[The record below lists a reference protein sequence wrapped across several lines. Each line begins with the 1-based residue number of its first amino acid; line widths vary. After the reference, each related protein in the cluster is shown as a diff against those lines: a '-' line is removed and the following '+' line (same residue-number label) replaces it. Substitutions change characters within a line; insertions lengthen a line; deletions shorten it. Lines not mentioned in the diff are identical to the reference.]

1 MKKRKKGLAI
11 LCIAAMAGSLF
22 MQSAAGMAATKKV
35 KLNKT
40 KISLKE
46 GETYKIKLKNGN
58 KKAKVT
64 WETSKKKVVKITQK
78 STKGKTAYAKVKGLK
93 AGKAKIRAVYRVG
106 KKVKKLNCTVT
117 VKKKGNK
124 AVLTKKPA
132 PVTPPGSDT
141 PVAPTEN
148 NDPVIT
154 PDNRTPEPTPGNQ
167 PENPQTEPITLYN
180 EKMVAPV
187 IMDSSY
193 EESEENQ
200 YAERSYRQ
208 ITRAVTDLR
217 QDIAMVTG
225 AIDDSEIQAMFDDN
239 TEDEKERLEMADASK
254 VPDFV
259 TDTTNLNADCVIIVG
274 TIDDSPMIKK
284 LMDSGKLEEAKSL
297 KGVWEGYVIKQ
308 VKNPVDG
315 VGNALVIAGSDA
327 RGTIYGIYTV
337 SEAIG
342 VSPFY
347 WYSDVPVQVKD
358 EIQFDAVVPIVNDGP
373 DVKYRGIFV
382 NDEEKSNDWAEKKF
396 TGDGKNGPGVNYYRK
411 VFELMLRMKANTLW
425 PAMHNCSIAFNKV
438 VDEDGNP
445 VNAKEAAEYGI
456 IMSASHCEILLR
468 NNVGEWGDWFNKNKG
483 RFPDVKY
490 ANNSGKAYDFTL
502 NRELLL
508 EYWRE
513 RLTANKDFESILTVG
528 IRGPH
533 DEAFN
538 CEDLS
543 MYEGNSVPEQKVE
556 FMKDVISCQRQLI
569 AEVYGEENVQKVP
582 QAFIPYKEINDVYN
596 AGLNEY
602 MLWDGEE
609 DYNGDGVIDW
619 KDDNTDIMLMWA
631 EDNENYLRQDLTDE
645 EAARKGGAGIYYHIS
660 YWGPPSS
667 YLWLNSTSL
676 YVMSEQM
683 HRGYDIGAD
692 DYWILNVGDI
702 KPSEPSMEFFLKM
715 AWDSE
720 HWNDTTVK
728 EYLQGQAMR
737 DYGMNE
743 ADAKTMA
750 DAISEYYQINGTRK
764 AEFYAKADFGTAPEA
779 FSATANGDEAM
790 LWIEGSKKVVEVL
803 DTLYNNLSEEYK
815 DAFYEQFYYNMLSV
829 NDIIENFGYYEKNL
843 IAAAQGRIGSANV
856 YAQLSKDAAKRV
868 RERKN
873 EFNSRHNDKWTGFM
887 DYDHPGRGY
896 QLVGDGGEKYG
907 EVLKVSNGV
916 GASCE
921 NSKEAGKG
929 TLRFNSLIKDEAHYF
944 DVFDKNV
951 TPEKWVAEASDDWII
966 LSMTSGETRT
976 EQRVT
981 VIVDWAKV
989 TEKQSGTISVFN
1001 AGADGGKTGTA
1012 IAVFTVEANKSTVAY
1027 GDNKGYIEANG
1038 YVAMEAEHYTESIKG
1053 SDESFWSI
1061 IKSNGQMSDT
1071 MKALPDTAKNT
1082 TDWDQTAKLK
1092 YRVYFEKEGT
1102 YSFTL
1107 KRLPV
1112 LNEGSENGINR
1123 SMNIAVGV
1131 GTDTPTVLKGN
1142 RSGSWTATL
1151 NMCETLTC
1159 NIPVKQGWNDIFLYR
1174 SDASFVFDKMV
1185 IETVK
1190 SAVAQ
1195 SVLGPNES
1203 PNNIAEAP
1211 EIKIGKLPPE
1221 LESYS
1226 PAPAIIMDNFINLGM
1241 NPGESKAAACS
1252 AYATNGE
1259 RVTVTA
1265 SSSNRD
1271 RIQVSVE
1278 ENQLMIKSG
1287 SQAGSAVISVIATAN
1302 GCTQVKKE
1310 FTVTV
1315 RDISTGGLYAEKGG
1329 EVVINAADAL
1339 LQSAY
1344 SWTEVTAPNVWEMT
1358 SDKKGIK
1365 VSPDVNKTWTNTS
1378 DLSEAPKIN
1387 FRIKISTKGT
1397 YYLFTNMSNPNN
1409 DADSY
1414 HVIVDGGYR
1423 YTHNDGDL
1431 SGTMLWRSAGK
1442 GVELS
1447 AGEHTITIAAR
1458 EDGLVVNQFC
1468 LTTNKNKEL
1477 TDGVLEVPSA
1487 QETGTGS
1494 TPAPSVP
1501 PTVKPT
1507 TAPSVK
1513 PTAKPTS
1520 TPSVKPTA
1528 EPTEKPG
1535 AYIENVG
1542 RLVINAVD
1550 ALENTEYA
1558 SYEGASDGVHSWEAS
1573 GKGIQVTPDTGKN
1586 WTTATW
1592 EDLNGVAPVL
1602 KYKIQISN
1610 PGDYYLFVNMTNPND
1625 AADSYFVAV
1634 DGVYRYLGATG
1645 QQILPET
1652 WYSEKKV
1659 IHLTEGEHELII
1671 FAREDGLLINQF
1683 LLSNDK
1689 DIILE
1694 GLQPVSNRN

>member
-78 STKGKTAYAKVKGLK
+78 SAKGKTAYAKVKGLK

-132 PVTPPGSDT
+132 PVTPPSNDT

-259 TDTTNLNADCVIIVG
+259 TDTTNLNADCAIIVG

-728 EYLQGQAMR
+728 EYLQRQAMR

-907 EVLKVSNGV
+907 EVLKVS
-916 GASCE
+916 
-921 NSKEAGKG
+921 
-929 TLRFNSLIKDEAHYF
+929 
-944 DVFDKNV
+944 
-951 TPEKWVAEASDDWII
+951 
-966 LSMTSGETRT
+966 
-976 EQRVT
+976 
-981 VIVDWAKV
+981 
-989 TEKQSGTISVFN
+989 
-1001 AGADGGKTGTA
+1001 
-1012 IAVFTVEANKSTVAY
+1012 
-1027 GDNKGYIEANG
+1027 
-1038 YVAMEAEHYTESIKG
+1038 
-1053 SDESFWSI
+1053 
-1061 IKSNGQMSDT
+1061 
-1071 MKALPDTAKNT
+1071 
-1082 TDWDQTAKLK
+1082 
-1092 YRVYFEKEGT
+1092 
-1102 YSFTL
+1102 
-1107 KRLPV
+1107 
-1112 LNEGSENGINR
+1112 
-1123 SMNIAVGV
+1123 
-1131 GTDTPTVLKGN
+1131 
-1142 RSGSWTATL
+1142 GSWTATL

-1190 SAVAQ
+1190 GAVAQ

-1241 NPGESKAAACS
+1241 NPGESKAVACS

-1265 SSSNRD
+1265 SSSNKD

-1278 ENQLMIKSG
+1278 ENQLIIKSG

-1310 FTVTV
+1310 FTITV

-1339 LQSAY
+1339 LESAY

-1358 SDKKGIK
+1358 SDKKGVK

-1458 EDGLVVNQFC
+1458 EDGLVVNQLC

-1507 TAPSVK
+1507 AAPSVK
-1513 PTAKPTS
+1513 PTVKPTS
-1520 TPSVKPTA
+1520 APTVKPTA
-1528 EPTEKPG
+1528 APTEKPG
-1535 AYIENVG
+1535 AYIESGG
-1542 RLVINAVD
+1542 RIVINAVD